1 MITSALHII
10 NLLNYIVLA
19 TVYFARNVHSP
30 LIYFMLSMCA
40 YYLILI
46 YPTMN
51 DIYIYNLKERTIPKW
66 TYIWR
71 AAFHYLLYM
80 PQISN
85 AFAAVVCI
93 FVIMLWKDILFL
105 IRHAE
110 RRLAKIESLLYEE
123 GTFKHRIAHLH
134 HNLYE
139 EDTGNRFHRHCFD
152 TNKLYLFEL
161 TSSSKKTALSVH
173 NYRVVR
179 SENNQPRAFTE
190 DEDSRCYEA
199 SGNTHIFISQRTSF
213 IAIAPVALIWLL
225 WMAEREIS
233 NRLIINHGIII
244 LDIISSAWDTHIN
257 DAVVDISYVVGC
269 VACIIFL

>member
-1 MITSALHII
+1 MYI
-10 NLLNYIVLA
+10 LLV
-19 TVYFARNVHSP
+19 TVYFAQNMHTSLV
-30 LIYFMLSMCA
+30 YFLLTMCA
-40 YYLILI
+40 YYLILL
-46 YPTMN
+46 YPTIN

-71 AAFHYLLYM
+71 AAFHYLLYV
-80 PQISN
+80 PHISN
-85 AFAAVVCI
+85 AFAAVVSVL
-93 FVIMLWKDILFL
+93 VIMLWKDILFL

-152 TNKLYLFEL
+152 TNKMYLFEL
-161 TSSSKKTALSVH
+161 THSSKKTALAVH

-179 SENNQPRAFTE
+179 SEKSQPRAFIE
-190 DEDSRCYEA
+190 DEDSRCYGA
-199 SGNTHIFISQRTSF
+199 AGNTHIFISQRASF
-213 IAIAPVALIWLL
+213 IAVAPVAVIWLL
-225 WMAEREIS
+225 WMAEREMS
-233 NRLIINHGIII
+233 SRLIINHSIII

-257 DAVVDISYVVGC
+257 DAVIDISYVVGC
-269 VACIIFL
+269 VACLIFV